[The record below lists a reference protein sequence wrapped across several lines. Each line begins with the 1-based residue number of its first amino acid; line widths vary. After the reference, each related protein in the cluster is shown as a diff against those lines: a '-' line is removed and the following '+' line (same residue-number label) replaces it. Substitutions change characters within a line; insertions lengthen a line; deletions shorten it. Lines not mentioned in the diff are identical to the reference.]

1 MGVASLPAPYAGTP
15 LDTERRNSRWG
26 AWRLAGDAA
35 ECARDRERRT
45 PTHAACPRPR
55 PLCASTPC
63 TPWRVLVL
71 RTCAGSP
78 SRGCGRR
85 GTDQEG
91 VEPSPARGGRVDEV
105 ETGPVAD
112 LPAGRIGDDLV

>member
-45 PTHAACPRPR
+45 PPRSATTAASSLREHGVHAVT
-55 PLCASTPC
+55 S
-63 TPWRVLVL
+63 VLVL